1 MKKNNYVKISIILL
15 FLLSLICFSCFFKT
29 YTYNIPK
36 KIWVYWDNYDNLPN
50 SIDNIIKYNKK
61 TIKTWKIIYLSDENI
76 NEYIPQH
83 EFPKNINNIIV
94 QAKSDWVRLYLLNK
108 YGGLWLDASIIVNN
122 EEKLNELVKE
132 SFLNNSDITSYYLN
146 SRIVNDQ
153 HFTHIETS
161 FLMSPVNSYFVERW
175 KKEFEYAID
184 IGFKNYKNLLLS
196 QGFNLEKIFNGGDD
210 DVYLMIHACAYK
222 VGSEYIFNP
231 NVLLYKAEDEI
242 YYLQETCGWENKC
255 ISDKLN
261 KDSSV
266 KNIPLIKLVNKNR
279 ENLNLDDFI
288 KL

>member
-1 MKKNNYVKISIILL
+1 MKKNNYLKISIILL

-76 NEYIPQH
+76 NEFIPQH

-122 EEKLNELVKE
+122 EEILNELVKE
-132 SFLNNSDITSYYLN
+132 SFLNNSDLTSYYLN

-196 QGFNLEKIFNGGDD
+196 QGFNLKKIFDGGDD